1 MDAVAFLPF
10 LLYRPSWRHK
20 SLAAGIPRI
29 FYSFFHIFFFF
40 FNNTSNSLNKLTIWT
55 TLTLVCFL
63 ILFSHIERFK
73 TKIQIQKKN
82 EKPEHGKGQKDETSP
97 HTITP
102 EIKKKKN
109 FESHDM
115 IIFLFPLFFFFLS
128 LLSIPLSPRRTAG
141 RLNIMRSVSLT
152 WLNDGLNSAPVF
164 FSSLH
169 SEYVHTHVYTVQSAP
184 RHTDSNLD
192 GGE

>member
-115 IIFLFPLFFFFLS
+115 IIFLFPLFFFFLVP
-128 LLSIPLSPRRTAG
+128 PLNSFKSTPNRRTVEYNEKCQFDVTQ
-141 RLNIMRSVSLT
+141 RRFKFRT
-152 WLNDGLNSAPVF
+152 CF
-164 FSSLH
+164 FQFPTFRIRTHACLH
-169 SEYVHTHVYTVQSAP
+169 GPIGPQTH
-184 RHTDSNLD
+184 R
-192 GGE
+192 